1 MNLTLRE
8 SMLTFKRAPLLS
20 VLSVTTIAFSLFV
33 LGLFGLVVVN
43 LQEALHNVEERVE
56 GVAYLRPGAPI
67 EATAQALKDIEA
79 FPEVQSATY
88 VSEDDALARA
98 RAELVELRDVMQEL
112 ERNPLPA
119 SIEVKLKPG
128 FRDTD
133 HVSAVAE
140 RLRGFGFVDDVRF
153 GRDWVE
159 KLDRLR
165 GLAAAVGIVVG
176 VAVGIVAMII
186 IGPTTVRAGR
196 A

>member
-1 MNLTLRE
+1 MNLTFRE
-8 SMLTFKRAPLLS
+8 AMLTFKRAPLLS

-33 LGLFGLVVVN
+33 LGLFGLVVIN
-43 LQEALHNVEERVE
+43 LQDALHGVEERVE
-56 GVAYLRPGAPI
+56 VVAYLLPGAPI

-79 FPEVQSATY
+79 FPEVQSAMY

-133 HVSAVAE
+133 HVAAVAE
-140 RLRGFGFVDDVRF
+140 RLRGFGFIDDVRF

-159 KLDRLR
+159 KLDRL
-165 GLAAAVGIVVG
+165 
-176 VAVGIVAMII
+176 
-186 IGPTTVRAGR
+186 
-196 A
+196 